1 MDEGHPPQAIT
12 VGNFPRNPDPAQWVS
27 IPAGKSTIEIL
38 PRPRQYQTLSQWIE
52 ATEHGSIIDVP
63 EGMKHVETKET
74 FANPVFGKIEARCFT
89 SPTRAKERGDRAC
102 MFQVKGK
109 AIMVEATY
117 TRDAQNVA
125 EVMALVKQL
134 IESARDDTK

>member
-1 MDEGHPPQAIT
+1 
-12 VGNFPRNPDPAQWVS
+12 
-27 IPAGKSTIEIL
+27 
-38 PRPRQYQTLSQWIE
+38 
-52 ATEHGSIIDVP
+52 
-63 EGMKHVETKET
+63 
-74 FANPVFGKIEARCFT
+74 
-89 SPTRAKERGDRAC
+89 